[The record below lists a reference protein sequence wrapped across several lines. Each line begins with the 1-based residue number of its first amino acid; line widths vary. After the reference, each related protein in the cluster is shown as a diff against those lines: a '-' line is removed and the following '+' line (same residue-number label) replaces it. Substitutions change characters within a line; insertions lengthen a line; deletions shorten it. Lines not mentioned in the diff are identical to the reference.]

1 MLAVKEHPGISDT
14 NNSDLFCAIAGTKK
28 GNRKCDLG
36 TLGRRRRQ
44 LNVPHQEAKRQS
56 KKARAQILTVASSG
70 YCNLSCIFLPR
81 ICTEKVRGRES
92 GWEGRGGGGAVIVE
106 QLCVMTSRD
115 RIPAVASHL
124 FRMEDINQVGSP
136 ALAASATF
144 LTPACKTRLVV
155 S

>member
-92 GWEGRGGGGAVIVE
+92 GWEGRGGGGGSNRRATVRHDVTRSHSRRRE
-106 QLCVMTSRD
+106 SSVPHGRHKSGWFPRAGSLCHFSHSR
-115 RIPAVASHL
+115 V
-124 FRMEDINQVGSP
+124 
-136 ALAASATF
+136 
-144 LTPACKTRLVV
+144 
-155 S
+155 